1 MSAET
6 WRVIESENARR
17 WYTLGIGGAHEDI
30 ALRGEPCLTIE
41 EARRRNAAWLR
52 DTAATA
58 EDIEA
63 CAQGYLAGWASALR
77 DASAHSIGGNA
88 AEHTPRG
95 FAVYGRVTDGRGNV
109 VRVQRSSVVG
119 DPHCYVFV
127 NDSDGREFRVGV
139 PGCDHGVAVVSP
151 HLNAPEARALAAL
164 LVAFADDA
172 DEVAK

>member
-1 MSAET
+1 MSDDK
-6 WRVIESENARR
+6 WRDM
-17 WYTLGIGGAHEDI
+17 GIDAAHEDI
-30 ALRGEPCLTIE
+30 AQKGDACATIE
-41 EARRRNAAWLR
+41 EARVRIGAWLC
-52 DTAATA
+52 DTAATP

-109 VRVQRSSVVG
+109 VRVQRSSAVG

-139 PGCDHGVAVVSP
+139 PGCDHGVSVVSP
-151 HLNAPEARALAAL
+151 HLNATEARALAAL

>member
-1 MSAET
+1 MSADDQ
-6 WRVIESENARR
+6 RAF
-17 WYTLGIGGAHEDI
+17 GHDCAHEDI
-30 ALRGEPCLTIE
+30 RAQMDPCVSIE
-41 EARRRNAAWLR
+41 DARRRIASMYAGDNVS
-52 DTAATA
+52 A

-109 VRVQRSSVVG
+109 VRVQRSSAVG

-139 PGCDHGVAVVSP
+139 PGCDHGVSVVSP
-151 HLNAPEARALAAL
+151 HLNATEARALAAL

>member
-1 MSAET
+1 MSASDQ
-6 WRVIESENARR
+6 RAF
-17 WYTLGIGGAHEDI
+17 GHDCAHEDI
-30 ALRGEPCLTIE
+30 RGQMEPCVSIE
-41 EARRRNAAWLR
+41 DARRRIASMYAGDNV
-52 DTAATA
+52 TA

-95 FAVYGRVTDGRGNV
+95 FAVYGRVTDGRGNE

-139 PGCDHGVAVVSP
+139 PGCDHGVSVVSP
-151 HLNAPEARALAAL
+151 HLNATEARALAAL